1 MIRHILFQTTD
12 TDWIQYWEDGDWFAG
27 TFEPFVA
34 LLGRPAVVM
43 LLAGPFTL
51 ALWIQTESVA
61 TPGIFIALFFGL
73 LLTGAPPAVATLGYV
88 IVTVAT
94 MVAYRSIFGSG

>member
-1 MIRHILFQTTD
+1 MLGLLLQSD
-12 TDWIQYWEDGDWFAG
+12 TDWISYWESGQWFSG
-27 TFEPFVA
+27 TFEPYIA

-43 LLAGPFTL
+43 LIAGPFTL
-51 ALWIQTESVA
+51 ALWIQTESVT
-61 TPGIFIALFFGL
+61 TPAIFIALFFGL

-88 IVTVAT
+88 IVTIAT